1 MKLRCEA
8 VRLKNLSAPNFC
20 AGAPKKKNVGAPVQP
35 WQTVSPEPRPKHHSQ
50 FVILTALNAVLTS
63 VIIHCV
69 KYVHQHISQYASHL
83 NSTALSLSSAL
94 FAFQSNH
101 FKRYSDVYE
110 RANIATHEQQ

>member
-1 MKLRCEA
+1 M
-8 VRLKNLSAPNFC
+8 RLKNLSAPNFC
-20 AGAPKKKNVGAPVQP
+20 AGAPKKQNVGAPVQP

-63 VIIHCV
+63 GIIHYCV

-83 NSTALSLSSAL
+83 NSTDLSLSSAL

-101 FKRYSDVYE
+101 FKLYSDVYE
-110 RANIATHEQQ
+110 RANIATHVTAVNLPLK